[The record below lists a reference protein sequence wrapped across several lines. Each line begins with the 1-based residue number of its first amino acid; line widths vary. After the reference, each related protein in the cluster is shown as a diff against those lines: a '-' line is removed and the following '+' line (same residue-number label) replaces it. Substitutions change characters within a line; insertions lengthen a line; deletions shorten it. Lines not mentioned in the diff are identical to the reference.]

1 MPEEIAA
8 AETVGGSG
16 YAGKA
21 GPAHSLLHFTCPN
34 RKPNDGRNE
43 SATYCCYLVG
53 HLAI

>member
-21 GPAHSLLHFTCPN
+21 GPAHSMLAALHLSKQKTE
-34 RKPNDGRNE
+34 RWKE